1 MVRDV
6 AHHYDIV
13 STEKSD
19 SEGVI
24 SRQYLC
30 IGNEVYYK
38 LEDCLYSIEAV
49 ETHVI

>member
-1 MVRDV
+1 MRDV

-19 SEGVI
+19 SVDVI

-38 LEDCLYSIEAV
+38 LEGCLYSTEAV
-49 ETHVI
+49 ETHVL